1 MAQWTVMDYTQIV
14 LDRDTDTPLYEQLAS
29 ALLAAVECGDLTV
42 GARLPAERDLAST
55 LGLSRTTVATAYR
68 ELEARGLLRS
78 HVGRGTF
85 VCASMEPPEAPFAW
99 RGKVARGAQRV
110 RDATLGNFVRWSAA
124 PDLIS
129 FAAGGPAPECFPLAE
144 FQRITARVLETEA
157 GAALGHG
164 PVEGQPRLRQAL
176 ASRFGVRQEQV
187 LVLTGSQQGL
197 DLIARCLLDPGDTVV
212 MDRPGYLG
220 AIQVFRS
227 AGANVVGWDVT
238 RADLDELEDLVLRH
252 RPKLIYT
259 NPTFQNPTGRTFSV
273 RERRELL
280 ELAARYRLP
289 VVEDEPYRDLYF
301 SEPPPP
307 ALYHLDSHQIVIHL
321 GTFSKMFAPG
331 LRLGWLAA
339 SEAIVDQLAIV
350 KQRADVYSA
359 GLNQF
364 VAAECLSRGIVQQ
377 HIIELRQEHARRQ
390 EAMVHAL
397 GAHLPPRTLSFTRPQ
412 GGLYLWCRLSPKT
425 EARMVLQESM
435 PLGLAFAAGDLF
447 YPDGGGAHE
456 LRLCF
461 STSTPARIDEGARR
475 LSVALRPLLDR
486 PAGQPLP
493 SLPVV

>member
-1 MAQWTVMDYTQIV
+1 MDYSRIA
-14 LDRDTDTPLYEQLAS
+14 LDRETATPLYEQLAA
-29 ALLAAVECGDLTV
+29 ALLAAVECGDLAV
-42 GARLPAERDLAST
+42 GARLPAERELAQT
-55 LGLSRTTVATAYR
+55 LRLSRTTVAAAYR
-68 ELEARGLLRS
+68 EMEARGLLRS
-78 HVGRGTF
+78 HVGRGTY
-85 VCASMEPPEAPFAW
+85 VCAAMEPPEAPFAW

-110 RDATLGNFVRWSAA
+110 RDATLGHFVRWSAA
-124 PDLIS
+124 PDWIS

-144 FQRITARVLETEA
+144 FQRITARVLETDA

-176 ASRFGVRQEQV
+176 ATRFGVRPEQV

-238 RADLDELEDLVLRH
+238 SADLDELEDLVLRH

-259 NPTFQNPTGRTFSV
+259 NPTFQNPTGRTYSV
-273 RERRELL
+273 RERRDLL

-301 SEPPPP
+301 GEAPPPT
-307 ALYHLDSHQIVIHL
+307 LYHLDSHQIVIHL

-339 SEAIVDQLAIV
+339 SEAIVDHLAVI

-359 GLNQF
+359 GLNQL

-377 HIIELRQEHARRQ
+377 HVAELRHEHALRQ
-390 EAMVHAL
+390 EAMVQAL
-397 GAHLPPRTLSFTRPQ
+397 GAHLPPRSLSFMRPD
-412 GGLYLWCRLSPKT
+412 GGLYLWCRLPPRV
-425 EARMVLQESM
+425 EARAVLQETTQR
-435 PLGLAFAAGDLF
+435 GLAFAAGDLF
-447 YPDGGGAHE
+447 YPDAGGAHE
-456 LRLCF
+456 LRLCY
-461 STSTPARIDEGARR
+461 SNSTPARINEGTRR
-475 LSVALRPLLDR
+475 LGDAIRPLLDR
-486 PAGQPLP
+486 PAGPQLA